1 MPLYRFFIFVLISLT
16 VAACDSD
23 SAQRTLKQQ
32 QLNISGQI
40 SYRERIALPKNSQLI
55 IKLENITSA
64 QKNGEIIAE
73 KTISLGNRQ
82 VPIDF
87 QLQVFKDQLNKD
99 ENYALRASIQDKSG
113 ELLWTTDELNLV
125 PTDTDKVSLGLL
137 NLVKF
142 QQPENDNS
150 HTVLFQCGEQQIR
163 TVIKNE
169 AMQLKMNDDL
179 YMLFQVPTASGAK
192 YQSKDKL
199 VSFWSKGHQGILTIA
214 DMSWSHCTA
223 VNQDQLEQLPFRA
236 QGHEPEWSLSA
247 TYDQVIMTWD
257 EGQKQSVLAETELN
271 IYHTGFEL
279 KAYSDTRY
287 IKVETLATLCRDD
300 MSGLPYPYQVSV
312 RLDNLDFQGCGGHSR
327 DLLVGQEWIVQD
339 LNQQGVIDFSRLT
352 MTFDDQGRLSGF
364 TSCNQYST
372 AYEFNERLDI
382 ASAITT
388 QKVCPVAI
396 MNQEKLFLSILMDV
410 ESLDISINGALIL
423 KTADGRTITARR

>member
-1 MPLYRFFIFVLISLT
+1 MSLILLG
-16 VAACDSD
+16 CDSD
-23 SAQRTLKQQ
+23 SAQQTLKQQ
-32 QLNISGQI
+32 QLTISGKI
-40 SYRERIALPKNSQLI
+40 SYRERIALPKHSKLI

-64 QKNGEIIAE
+64 QKNGEVVAE

-87 QLQVFKDQLNKD
+87 QLQVFKDQLNAD
-99 ENYALRASIQDKSG
+99 ENYALRASIQNKEG
-113 ELLWTTDELNLV
+113 ELIWTTDELNLI
-125 PTDTDKVSLGLL
+125 PTDTHEVSLGVL
-137 NLVKF
+137 NLISF
-142 QQPENDNS
+142 QPPEHQNS
-150 HTVLFQCGEQQIR
+150 HTVMFQCGEQQIT
-163 TVIKNE
+163 TVIENE
-169 AMQLKMNDDL
+169 SMQLKMNDDL
-179 YMLFQVPTASGAK
+179 YMLFQVPSASGSK

-199 VSFWSKGHQGILTIA
+199 VNFWNKGHQGILTIA

-223 VNQDQLEQLPFRA
+223 VNQDQVEQLPFRA

-257 EGQKQSVLAETELN
+257 GGQKQSVLGETELH
-271 IYHTGFEL
+271 IYHAGFEL

-300 MSGLPYPYQVSV
+300 MSGLPYPYQVNV

-339 LNQQGVIDFSRLT
+339 INQQGIIDFSRLT

-372 AYEFNERLDI
+372 AYEFNERLDV

-396 MNQEKLFLSILMDV
+396 MNQEKVFLTTLADV
-410 ESLDISINGALIL
+410 ESLDISINGALVL

>member
-40 SYRERIALPKNSQLI
+40 SYRERIALPKKSQLI

-99 ENYALRASIQDKSG
+99 ENYALRASIQDKNG

-142 QQPENDNS
+142 QQPENDSS

-163 TVIKNE
+163 TVIQNE
-169 AMQLKMNDDL
+169 SMQLKMNDDL

-199 VSFWSKGHQGILTIA
+199 VSFWSKGHQGILTIV

-257 EGQKQSVLAETELN
+257 KGQKQSVLAETELN

-300 MSGLPYPYQVSV
+300 MSGLPYPYQVNV

-396 MNQEKLFLSILMDV
+396 MNQEKLFLSILANV

>member
-1 MPLYRFFIFVLISLT
+1 MPLYRLFILVLLSLT
-16 VAACDSD
+16 LLGCDSD
-23 SAQRTLKQQ
+23 SAQQTLKQQ
-32 QLNISGQI
+32 QLTISGKI
-40 SYRERIALPKNSQLI
+40 SYRERIALPKHSKLI

-64 QKNGEIIAE
+64 QKNGEVVAE

-87 QLQVFKDQLNKD
+87 QLQVFKDQVNAD
-99 ENYALRASIQDKSG
+99 ENYALRASIQNKEG
-113 ELLWTTDELNLV
+113 ELIWTTDELNLI
-125 PTDTDKVSLGLL
+125 PTDTHEVSLGVL
-137 NLVKF
+137 NLISF
-142 QQPENDNS
+142 QPPEHQNS
-150 HTVLFQCGEQQIR
+150 HTVMFQCGEQQIT
-163 TVIKNE
+163 TVIENE
-169 AMQLKMNDDL
+169 SMQLKMNDDL
-179 YMLFQVPTASGAK
+179 YMLFQVPSASGSK

-199 VSFWSKGHQGILTIA
+199 VSFWNKGHQGILTIA

-223 VNQDQLEQLPFRA
+223 VNQDQVEQLPFRA

-257 EGQKQSVLAETELN
+257 GGQKQSVLGETELH
-271 IYHTGFEL
+271 IYHAGFEL

-339 LNQQGVIDFSRLT
+339 INQQGIIDFSRLT

-372 AYEFNERLDI
+372 AYEFNERLDV

-396 MNQEKLFLSILMDV
+396 MNQEKVFMTTLADV
-410 ESLDISINGALIL
+410 ESLDISINGALVL

>member
-1 MPLYRFFIFVLISLT
+1 MPLYRLFILVLLSLILLG
-16 VAACDSD
+16 CDSD
-23 SAQRTLKQQ
+23 SAQQTLKQQ
-32 QLNISGQI
+32 QLTISGKI
-40 SYRERIALPKNSQLI
+40 SYRERIALPKHSKLI

-64 QKNGEIIAE
+64 QKNGEMVAE

-87 QLQVFKDQLNKD
+87 QLQVFKDQLNAD
-99 ENYALRASIQDKSG
+99 ENYALRASIQNKQG
-113 ELLWTTDELNLV
+113 ELIWTTDELNLI
-125 PTDTDKVSLGLL
+125 PTDTHEVSLGVL
-137 NLVKF
+137 NLISF
-142 QQPENDNS
+142 QPPEHQNS
-150 HTVLFQCGEQQIR
+150 HTVMFQCGEQQIT

-169 AMQLKMNDDL
+169 SMQLKMNDDL
-179 YMLFQVPTASGAK
+179 YMLFQVPSASGSK

-199 VSFWSKGHQGILTIA
+199 VNFWNKGHQGILTIA

-223 VNQDQLEQLPFRA
+223 VNQDQVEQLPFRA

-257 EGQKQSVLAETELN
+257 GGQKQSVLGETELH
-271 IYHTGFEL
+271 IYHAGFEL

-300 MSGLPYPYQVSV
+300 MSGLPYPYQVNV

-339 LNQQGVIDFSRLT
+339 INQQGIIDFSRLT

-372 AYEFNERLDI
+372 AYEFNERLDV

-396 MNQEKLFLSILMDV
+396 MNQEKVFLTTLADV
-410 ESLDISINGALIL
+410 ESLDISINGALVL

>member
-1 MPLYRFFIFVLISLT
+1 MPLYRLFILVLMSLILLG
-16 VAACDSD
+16 CDSD
-23 SAQRTLKQQ
+23 SAQQTLKQQ
-32 QLNISGQI
+32 QLTISGKI
-40 SYRERIALPKNSQLI
+40 SYRERIALPKHSKLI

-64 QKNGEIIAE
+64 QKNGEVVAE

-87 QLQVFKDQLNKD
+87 QMQVFKDQLNAD
-99 ENYALRASIQDKSG
+99 ENYALRASIQNKEG
-113 ELLWTTDELNLV
+113 ELIWTTDELNLI
-125 PTDTDKVSLGLL
+125 PTDTHEVSLGVL
-137 NLVKF
+137 NLISF
-142 QQPENDNS
+142 QPPEHQNS
-150 HTVLFQCGEQQIR
+150 HTVMFQCGEQQIT
-163 TVIKNE
+163 TVIENE
-169 AMQLKMNDDL
+169 SMQLKMNDDL
-179 YMLFQVPTASGAK
+179 YMLFQVPSASGSK

-199 VSFWSKGHQGILTIA
+199 VNFWNKGHQGILTIA

-223 VNQDQLEQLPFRA
+223 VNQDQVEQLPFRA

-257 EGQKQSVLAETELN
+257 GGQKQSVLGETELH
-271 IYHTGFEL
+271 IYHAGFEL

-300 MSGLPYPYQVSV
+300 MSGLPYPYQVNV

-339 LNQQGVIDFSRLT
+339 INQQGIIDFSRLT

-372 AYEFNERLDI
+372 AYEFNERLDV

-388 QKVCPVAI
+388 QKVCPVAT
-396 MNQEKLFLSILMDV
+396 MKQEKVFLTTLADV
-410 ESLDISINGALIL
+410 ESLDISINGALVL

>member
-1 MPLYRFFIFVLISLT
+1 MPLYRLFILVLMSLILLG
-16 VAACDSD
+16 CDSD
-23 SAQRTLKQQ
+23 SAQQTLKQQ
-32 QLNISGQI
+32 QLTISGKI
-40 SYRERIALPKNSQLI
+40 SYRERIALPKHSKLI

-64 QKNGEIIAE
+64 QKNGEVVAE

-87 QLQVFKDQLNKD
+87 QLQVFKDQLNAD
-99 ENYALRASIQDKSG
+99 ENYALRASIQNKEG
-113 ELLWTTDELNLV
+113 ELIWTTDELNLI
-125 PTDTDKVSLGLL
+125 PTDTHEVSLGVL
-137 NLVKF
+137 NLISF
-142 QQPENDNS
+142 QPPEHQNS
-150 HTVLFQCGEQQIR
+150 HTVMFQCGEQQIT
-163 TVIKNE
+163 TVIENE
-169 AMQLKMNDDL
+169 SMQLKMNDDL
-179 YMLFQVPTASGAK
+179 YMLFQVPSASGSK

-199 VSFWSKGHQGILTIA
+199 VNFWNKGHQGILTIA

-223 VNQDQLEQLPFRA
+223 VNQDQVEQLPFRA

-257 EGQKQSVLAETELN
+257 GGQKQSVLGETELH
-271 IYHTGFEL
+271 IYHAGFEL

-300 MSGLPYPYQVSV
+300 MSGLPYPYQVNV

-339 LNQQGVIDFSRLT
+339 INQQGIIDFSRLT

-372 AYEFNERLDI
+372 AYEFNERLDV

-396 MNQEKLFLSILMDV
+396 MNQEKVFLTTLADV
-410 ESLDISINGALIL
+410 ESLDISINGALVL

>member
-1 MPLYRFFIFVLISLT
+1 MPLYRFFIFLLISLT

-23 SAQRTLKQQ
+23 SAQQTLKQQ
-32 QLNISGQI
+32 QLNITGQI
-40 SYRERIALPKNSQLI
+40 SYRERIAIPDKSQLI

-64 QKNGEIIAE
+64 QKNGETIAE

-82 VPIDF
+82 VPLDF

-99 ENYALRASIQDKSG
+99 ENYALRASIQDKDG
-113 ELLWTTDELNLV
+113 ELLWTTDELHLIPV
-125 PTDTDKVSLGLL
+125 DIDQVSLGML

-142 QQPENDNS
+142 QEPENDDNQ
-150 HTVLFQCGEQQIR
+150 TVMFQCGEQQIR

-169 AMQLKMNDDL
+169 SMQLKMNDDL
-179 YMLFQVPTASGAK
+179 YLLFQVPTASGAK

-199 VSFWSKGHQGILTIA
+199 VSFWNKGHQGILTIA
-214 DMSWSHCTA
+214 DMSWSHCTV
-223 VNQDQLEQLPFRA
+223 VNQDQVEQLPFRA

-257 EGQKQSVLAETELN
+257 KGQKQSVLAETELN
-271 IYHTGFEL
+271 TYHTGFEL

-312 RLDNLDFQGCGGHSR
+312 RLDNLDFHGCGGHSR
-327 DLLVGQEWIVQD
+327 DLLVGQEWVIQD
-339 LNQQGVIDFSRLT
+339 LNKRGVIDFSRLT
-352 MTFDDQGRLSGF
+352 MSFDDQGRLSGF

-396 MNQEKLFLSILMDV
+396 MNQEKLFLSILADV